1 MPIFQP
7 KVSPLPAGIDLSGKS
22 AVITGA
28 SAGLGLEAAR
38 QLLALNL
45 STLILAVRNETKG
58 AACVQTLLQDPG
70 IQSKNPTIKV
80 LKLDVNE
87 NTNITTF
94 SKTLQQ
100 TLPTLDI
107 LILNAG
113 ISRLKHNP
121 SPTGHEETVQVN
133 YLSNALLLAELLP
146 YLNSSAEKTGSPTR
160 VTWVGSRMHE
170 TLTSFPKKSP
180 LDTCNSVLEYMDG
193 ESTASPLYRYGDSK
207 LLCAMFMYSLAP
219 RLDPS
224 KIVLNMICP
233 GMVDTAISDFLPI
246 YWRLPVN
253 LVKAV
258 RARSVEA
265 GGWLILNAAL
275 VVGSESHGKFL
286 CDKEILEVS
295 KYIRSE
301 AGKNVQEE
309 LWKETIDEL
318 KKLTTLP
325 REFE

>member
-1 MPIFQP
+1 MPFLQP
-7 KVSPLPAGIDLSGKS
+7 KVTPLPPGIDLTGKS
-22 AVITGA
+22 AVVTGA
-28 SAGLGLEAAR
+28 SAGLGLETAR
-38 QLLALNL
+38 QLLTLNL
-45 STLILAVRNETKG
+45 TTLILAVRNESKG
-58 AACVQTLLQDPG
+58 ATCIKNLLQDPA
-70 IQSKNPTIKV
+70 IKSKKPTIKV
-80 LKLDVNE
+80 LKLDVND
-87 NTNITTF
+87 NNCITTF
-94 SKTLQQ
+94 SKTLPQ

-121 SPTGHEETVQVN
+121 SPSGHEESVQVN

-146 YLNSSAEKTGSPTR
+146 YLNASAEKTGSPTR
-160 VTWVGSRMHE
+160 ITWLGSRMHQ
-170 TLTSFPKKSP
+170 TMTSFPKKSP
-180 LDTCNSVLEYMDG
+180 LDTCDSVLEYMDG
-193 ESTASPLYRYGDSK
+193 GDTVSPLYRYADSK
-207 LLCAMFMYSLAP
+207 VLCAMFMYSLAP
-219 RLDPS
+219 RLDAS
-224 KIVLNMICP
+224 KIMLNMVCP

-265 GGWLILNAAL
+265 GGWLIVNAA
-275 VVGSESHGKFL
+275 VVAGPESHGRFL
-286 CDKEILEVS
+286 EDKEVLEVS

-301 AGKNVQEE
+301 AGKNVQEK
-309 LWKETIDEL
+309 LWEETMDEL

>member
-1 MPIFQP
+1 MPLLQP
-7 KVSPLPAGIDLSGKS
+7 KVTPLPPGIDLTGKS

-28 SAGLGLEAAR
+28 SAGLGLETAC
-38 QLLALNL
+38 QLLTLNL
-45 STLILAVRNETKG
+45 STLILAVRNESKG
-58 AACVQTLLQDPG
+58 KTCIQTLLQEGG
-70 IQSKNPTIKV
+70 IKSKNPTIKV
-80 LKLDVNE
+80 LKLDVND
-87 NTNITTF
+87 NTSITTF

-113 ISRLKHNP
+113 ISRFKYNR

-133 YLSNALLLAELLP
+133 YLSNVLLLAELLP
-146 YLNSSAEKTGSPTR
+146 YLNTSAEKTGSSTR
-160 VTWVGSRMHE
+160 ITWLGSRMHE
-170 TLTSFPKKSP
+170 TMTSFPKKSP

-193 ESTASPLYRYGDSK
+193 EDNVSPLYRYADSK

-219 RLDPS
+219 RLDAS
-224 KIVLNMICP
+224 KIVLNMVCP

-265 GGWLILNAAL
+265 GGWLILNAA
-275 VVGSESHGKFL
+275 VVAGDDSHGKFL
-286 CDKEILEVS
+286 GDKEVLE
-295 KYIRSE
+295 
-301 AGKNVQEE
+301 
-309 LWKETIDEL
+309 
-318 KKLTTLP
+318 
-325 REFE
+325 

>member
-1 MPIFQP
+1 MPLFQP
-7 KVSPLPAGIDLSGKS
+7 KVTPLPAGIDLTGKS

-28 SAGLGLEAAR
+28 SAGLGLETAR

-45 STLILAVRNETKG
+45 STLILAVRNEPKG
-58 AACVQTLLQDPG
+58 ASCIQTLLQDPS
-70 IQSKNPTIKV
+70 IKSKNPTVKV
-80 LKLDVNE
+80 LKLDVND
-87 NTNITTF
+87 NTSITAF

-133 YLSNALLLAELLP
+133 YLSNALLLATLLP
-146 YLNSSAEKTGSPTR
+146 YLNTSAEKTGSPTR
-160 VTWVGSRMHE
+160 ITWVGSRMHE
-170 TLTSFPKKSP
+170 IMTSFPKRSP
-180 LDTCNSVLEYMDG
+180 LDTCDSVLEYMDG
-193 ESTASPLYRYGDSK
+193 EDTVSPLYRYADSK

-224 KIVLNMICP
+224 KILLNMVCP

-258 RARSVEA
+258 RARSVEV
-265 GGWLILNAAL
+265 GGWLIVNAAV
-275 VVGSESHGKFL
+275 VVGKESHGRYL
-286 CDKEILEVS
+286 RDKEVLE
-295 KYIRSE
+295 
-301 AGKNVQEE
+301 
-309 LWKETIDEL
+309 
-318 KKLTTLP
+318 
-325 REFE
+325 

>member
-1 MPIFQP
+1 MPLLQP
-7 KVSPLPAGIDLSGKS
+7 KVTPLPAGIDLTGKS

-28 SAGLGLEAAR
+28 SAGLGLETAR
-38 QLLALNL
+38 QLLTLNL
-45 STLILAVRNETKG
+45 STLILAVRNESKG
-58 AACVQTLLQDPG
+58 KTCIKTLLQDPA
-70 IQSKNPTIKV
+70 IKSKKPTIKV
-80 LKLDVNE
+80 LKLDVND
-87 NTNITTF
+87 NNSITSF

-113 ISRLKHNP
+113 IGHLKHNP

-146 YLNSSAEKTGSPTR
+146 YLNTSAEKTGSPTR
-160 VTWVGSRMHE
+160 ITWLGSRMHE
-170 TLTSFPKKSP
+170 TMTSFPKKSP
-180 LDTCNSVLEYMDG
+180 LDTCDSVLEYMDG
-193 ESTASPLYRYGDSK
+193 EDTVSPLYRYADSK

-219 RLDPS
+219 RLDAS
-224 KIVLNMICP
+224 KIVLNMVCP

-265 GGWLILNAAL
+265 GGWLIVNAA
-275 VVGSESHGKFL
+275 VVAGKESHGRYL
-286 CDKEILEVS
+286 RDKEVLE
-295 KYIRSE
+295 
-301 AGKNVQEE
+301 
-309 LWKETIDEL
+309 
-318 KKLTTLP
+318 
-325 REFE
+325 